1 MGISV
6 IVPVY
11 NVQPYLHRCVDSVLA
26 QTYTDWELILV
37 DDGSPDRC
45 PVICDE
51 YAAKDNRI
59 RVIHKENGGLSDA
72 RNCGLDIATGDFV
85 MFLDSDDYIHHNML
99 MTMYRLCVDE
109 GADIVQ
115 CAYVRGT
122 SDVFPVIEER
132 VSHSRF
138 DGCSILGS
146 PKQQVILCAKLYRR
160 TLWEG
165 IRMPVGLIHEDEAT
179 TWRLYYRSRCV
190 VVIDT
195 PYYYYYKNP
204 YGIMGREAR
213 RFSPVFVKC
222 YEERISFFHQQ
233 GEHQLAL
240 LSSWRFCLPL
250 MYIYLRGSL
259 TEDEEERV
267 YRLLRKHIPLFANC
281 RQVPLAH
288 RVVFVVLGLCPRF
301 LRKLS
306 VMLGKASTIK

>member
-11 NVQPYLHRCVDSVLA
+11 NVEPYLCRCVDSVLA
-26 QTYTDWELILV
+26 QTYEDWELILV

-45 PVICDE
+45 PVICDD
-51 YAAKDNRI
+51 YAAKDRRI

-72 RNCGLDIATGDFV
+72 RNCGLDVATGDYV

-99 MTMYRLCVDE
+99 MAMSRLCHDE

-122 SDVFPVIEER
+122 SDVFPFIEEG
-132 VSHSRF
+132 VAHSNF
-138 DGCSILGS
+138 DGHSIFRS

-160 TLWEG
+160 TLWNG
-165 IRMPVGLIHEDEAT
+165 VRMPVGQIHEDEAT
-179 TWRLYYRSRCV
+179 TWKLYYRSRRI
-190 VVIDT
+190 VITDT
-195 PYYYYYKNP
+195 PYYYYSKNP
-204 YGIMGREAR
+204 NGIMGREAR

-222 YEERISFFHQQ
+222 YEERIAFFYQQ
-233 GEHQLAL
+233 GEDLLAT

-250 MYIYLRGSL
+250 MYVHLRGNL
-259 TEDEEERV
+259 TKDEEEQV
-267 YRLLRKHIPLFANC
+267 CMLLHKHIRLFAHC
-281 RQVPLAH
+281 RQVPWSH
-288 RVVFVVLGLCPRF
+288 RAVFSVLGLCLRF

-306 VMLGKASTIK
+306 VVLGKASRVK